1 MESTASAVF
10 FVEMNIV
17 KSYIWNRIVNNI
29 SIKYKNK
36 AELISEENMNN
47 NILNSLI

>member
-10 FVEMNIV
+10 FVGMDIV
-17 KSYIWNRIVNNI
+17 KSYIYNRIVNNI

-36 AELISEENMNN
+36 AELISEGNMNDY
-47 NILNSLI
+47 ILNSLI